1 MYQDKSNQEQTLD
14 LIAPSQEIYELWFDG
29 LSSLVKKLKDDRRNY
44 SLDMLYLRA
53 LWDRADADHSGTLTS
68 SEVFKMLSLINVNM
82 AGDRMQKMFK
92 KFDVDNS
99 GALDFREFIEF
110 MSSLRRRYAN
120 EDLSSS

>member
-1 MYQDKSNQEQTLD
+1 M
-14 LIAPSQEIYELWFDG
+14 
-29 LSSLVKKLKDDRRNY
+29 V
-44 SLDMLYLRA
+44 
-53 LWDRADADHSGTLTS
+53 
-68 SEVFKMLSLINVNM
+68 
-82 AGDRMQKMFK
+82 GDRMQKMFK